1 MSNPFTTDNIG
12 DLSPDYTLQSN
23 NPSIPVA
30 DVPTMDVPTMDAPT
44 MDVPTMDVPT
54 MDAPGIDVPTI
65 DVPTM
70 DVPTMDVPTMDVPT
84 MDAPDIDFPTMDAP
98 VIDTPAINIESG
110 VPVPIESPESMSFI
124 GKIKDFIGKIRYFIV
139 NIRYF
144 IVKYNI
150 IPISLLVLFVALLIS
165 IYFVHKNK
173 NIGVEVENKKKTIRD
188 KINDFIYGIYSFI
201 KKQLNNISNLLYGR
215 DVLTHI
221 ETKVEENEDTLE
233 NNTINKIIKKEVFN
247 IKDNVFT
254 YKESKDVCRA
264 FDSEVAS
271 KKQVEMALE
280 NGANWCNYGWTKGGL
295 ALYPIQKNYYDQL
308 KKSNSDKKNQCGYPG
323 INGGK
328 FNPNFKFG
336 VNCYGVKPE
345 DKVIGNKECKKPKDK
360 GIDKDKLFI
369 NKFNCTDDSE
379 FDSCS

>member
-1 MSNPFTTDNIG
+1 MAA
-12 DLSPDYTLQSN
+12 
-23 NPSIPVA
+23 PVV
-30 DVPTMDVPTMDAPT
+30 DVPTMAAPVVDVPTIAAPVVDVPTMAAPVV
-44 MDVPTMDVPT
+44 DVPTMAAPVV
-54 MDAPGIDVPTI
+54 DAPSMFDPI
-65 DVPTM
+65 
-70 DVPTMDVPTMDVPT
+70 
-84 MDAPDIDFPTMDAP
+84 A
-98 VIDTPAINIESG
+98 DTPAINIESD

-124 GKIKDFIGKIRYFIV
+124 GK
-139 NIRYF
+139 IRYF

-188 KINDFIYGIYSFI
+188 KINNFVYGIYSFI
-201 KKQLNNISNLLYGR
+201 KRQLNNISNLLYGR

-264 FDSEVAS
+264 FDSELAS

-280 NGANWCNYGWTKGGL
+280 NGANWCNYGWSKGGV
-295 ALYPIQKNYYDQL
+295 ALYPIQQNYYDQL

-379 FDSCS
+379 FDSCR